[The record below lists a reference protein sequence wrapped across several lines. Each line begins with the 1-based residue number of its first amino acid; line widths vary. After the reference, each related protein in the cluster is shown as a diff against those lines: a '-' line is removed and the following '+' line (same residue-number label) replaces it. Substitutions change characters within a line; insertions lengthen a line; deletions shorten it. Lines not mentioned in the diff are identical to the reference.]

1 MSKWDVLVILFYI
14 GVAVGCIFL
23 GKWVFE
29 LIMDSDMPDWL
40 KYMLLK

>member
-1 MSKWDVLVILFYI
+1 MNRYEFLVILFFI
-14 GVAVGCIFL
+14 GFAVGCIFL

-29 LIMDSDMPDWL
+29 TIMSSDMPDWL